1 MVAVGRLYWK
11 SARAAMH
18 ASRALDV
25 VGLPRG
31 PPMFK
36 LANQA
41 RVSAAWRAQARRRL
55 RLQPRRRRD
64 AVPPRAPTAF
74 KDHCEA
80 QGLAGVTFHAV
91 RHTHITTL
99 LQRVGKAGAKAVSQR
114 AGHANLSTTLEVY
127 QTVFEEDDRA
137 LADLSAPLFNRK

>member
-1 MVAVGRLYWK
+1 M
-11 SARAAMH
+11 
-18 ASRALDV
+18 
-25 VGLPRG
+25 
-31 PPMFK
+31 
-36 LANQA
+36 
-41 RVSAAWRAQARRRL
+41 ARRCLSSPIKRVYPL
-55 RLQPRRRRD
+55 LGEPKLDDAYVFSRD
-64 AVPPRAPTAF
+64 GGATPYRPAHLGTAF

-80 QGLAGVTFHAV
+80 QGLD
-91 RHTHITTL
+91 THITTL